1 MSPSLQ
7 PSRSFILAILLVAA
21 AACVREPEPLVLSGP
36 TMGTTYTVRVARRPH
51 EISSQQLRVVID
63 EELQRVDA
71 AMSGYRADSEISRFN
86 ASRSTDWFAVSAPLA
101 EVMRVALE
109 ISEQSQGAFDV
120 TVAPLVR
127 LWGFGP
133 GGEAPAELP
142 DSQAIVAAREHTG
155 YAKLHVRSEPAALR
169 KDIATLAVDLNGIAP
184 GFAVDLIARRFDDL
198 GVADYMIDIGGEVR
212 VRGRNAARDAWRIA
226 VEKPID
232 SQPTPFAIL
241 KLADIS
247 VATSGEYRHY
257 YARDGRKYSHTIDP
271 RTGAPV
277 LHTLASVVVLHPQA
291 AYADAWATAFNVAGA
306 DAGYELATHLGM
318 PVMFILAEGGE
329 LRTRMSSGFERYT
342 LAIDPH

>member
-1 MSPSLQ
+1 MQ
-7 PSRSFILAILLVAA
+7 PSRSFILALLLVAA

-36 TMGTTYTVRVARRPH
+36 TMGTTYTVRIARTPH
-51 EISSQQLRVVID
+51 EISASQLRVVIE

-86 ASRSTDWFAVSAPLA
+86 ASSSTEWFAVSAPLA
-101 EVMRVALE
+101 EVVRAALD

-120 TVAPLVR
+120 TVAPLVE

-142 DSQAIVAAREHTG
+142 DSRAIAAAREHTG
-155 YAKLHVRSEPAALR
+155 YTRLHIRSQPAALR
-169 KDIATLAVDLNGIAP
+169 KEIPTLAVDLNGIAP

-198 GVADYMIDIGGEVR
+198 GVAAYMIDIGGEVR
-212 VRGRNAARDAWRIA
+212 VSGRNAARETWRIA
-226 VEKPID
+226 VEKPVD

-241 KLADIS
+241 KLTDIS

-257 YARDGRKYSHTIDP
+257 YARDGRRYSHTIDP

-306 DAGYELATHLGM
+306 EAGYELATRLGI
-318 PVMFILAEGGE
+318 PVMFIVAEGGA
-329 LRTRMSSGFERYT
+329 LRAKMSSGFERYIVT
-342 LAIDPH
+342 ADRK